1 MAGSYMSSKHGKRDG
16 GKKTS
21 GSSGAMVGTKGK
33 PTVSGGLK
41 GSHST
46 KTHGAMKK

>member
-1 MAGSYMSSKHGKRDG
+1 MAGSQFNAKKGMKAGK
-16 GKKTS
+16 S
-21 GSSGAMVGTKGK
+21 GSTSSTSAMKGGSGK

-46 KTHGAMKK
+46 KTHGAMK